1 MVKGNR
7 TILTVVRGGPSKGG
21 LERWRATSVAYCLG
35 QANGLALAGQVVLEV
50 GKGLRLLAQNQG
62 IPHTRSD
69 QQVDQKEKIGH
80 QFFGERRLSHG
91 MSLRGSFYSNAAS
104 A

>member
-1 MVKGNR
+1 MIKRNR
-7 TILTVVRGGPSKGG
+7 TILAVVRGGPRKGG
-21 LERWRATSVAYCLG
+21 LERWRSASVASCLG
-35 QANGLALAGQVVLEV
+35 QADGQARPCQIVLEM